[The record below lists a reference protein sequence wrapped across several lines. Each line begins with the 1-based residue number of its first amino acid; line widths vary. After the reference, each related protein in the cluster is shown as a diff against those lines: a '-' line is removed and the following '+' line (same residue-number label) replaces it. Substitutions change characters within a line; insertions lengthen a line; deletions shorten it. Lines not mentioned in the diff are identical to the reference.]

1 MADRP
6 LLTGVGVGP
15 GDPRLLTL
23 MGLDALRGADVVLVP
38 ARDDRTDVTGH
49 AEQVVRAHCPDT
61 PLRRVPLALTD
72 TGGLTGRRTAAWGN
86 AGDTVA
92 ATFADG
98 ARRVAF
104 ATVGDPAVYSTFGY
118 VAAAARARVAGLDVT
133 SVPGV
138 TAMQALAAESGAVL
152 CEGREPLVLLPARD
166 DAQDLETLLR
176 RDPRASVVI
185 YKAGSRWP
193 AVRAVL
199 AAHGRLDTAVV
210 GTSVGRPG
218 ASVQPAGA
226 AADVLPYFATVL
238 APPVRATPGGT
249 L

>member
-6 LLTGVGVGP
+6 QLAGVGVGP

-23 MGLDALRGADVVLVP
+23 LGLDVLRAADAVLVP
-38 ARDDRTDVTGH
+38 ARDDRTDVAGH
-49 AEQVVRAHCPDT
+49 AEQVVRAHRPDA
-61 PLRRVPLALTD
+61 PILRVPLALTD
-72 TGGLTGRRTAAWGN
+72 TGGLTGRRTAAWGA
-86 AGDTVA
+86 AGEIVA
-92 ATFADG
+92 AGFAAG
-98 ARRVAF
+98 ARRLAF

-118 VAAAARARVAGLDVT
+118 VAAAARARVPDLEVT
-133 SVPGV
+133 TVPGV

-152 CEGREPLVLLPARD
+152 CEGREPLLLLPARD
-166 DAQDLETLLR
+166 DAHDLDNVLR
-176 RDPRASVVI
+176 RDTRASVVV

-210 GTSVGRPG
+210 GTSIGRPG
-218 ASVQPAGA
+218 ASVQPAA
-226 AADVLPYFATVL
+226 SAADVLPYFATVL
-238 APPVRATPGGT
+238 APPVRTTPGDT